1 MIEKLSPSECV
12 LCGGCIDACPT
23 GAISFQKAYLDF
35 CYPAVDLE
43 KCVSC
48 GLCEKTCPV
57 LAADAAQGEKKP
69 QPQVYAAKNPDADI
83 RRNSS
88 SGGVFRALA
97 EQMLERGGYVCGAVF
112 NEDFR
117 VHHIVSNQEM
127 DIRRMMGSKYAQSDL
142 RGVYKKIKA
151 LLRNGEMVLFTGC
164 PCQVAALRSFLGKH
178 YENLITAD
186 FICHGGPSDTMLR
199 AYLDLQ
205 EKKNCSKVETLC
217 FRDKKHGWHRS
228 SVRIRFE
235 NGAEYCK
242 PITSDAYMNGFLG
255 GIFIKESCYSCQF
268 KNFRSGSDLTLA
280 DFWGAEA
287 ELTEL
292 DDNTGLSAVLANTGK
307 GDAFL
312 RQCEVALWEE
322 NLDMVVKCNR
332 NLIAST
338 KRNPIRDSFY
348 QYAEAQGH
356 SAAIKTMLWEHP
368 IKMLYREGRY
378 LLRCMVYTVLGRGKP
393 LY

>member
-12 LCGGCIDACPT
+12 LCGGCIDVCPT

-151 LLRNGEMVLFTGC
+151 LLRSGEMVLFTGC

-186 FICHGGPSDTMLR
+186 FICHGVPSNTILR
-199 AYLDLQ
+199 TYLDDQ
-205 EKKNCSKVETLC
+205 EKKYKSKIKTLC
-217 FRDKKHGWHRS
+217 FRDKKYGWHLS
-228 SVRIRFE
+228 SIKITFE
-235 NGAEYCK
+235 NKKEYRS
-242 PITSDAYMNGFLG
+242 PITIDPLMRGYFGATVL
-255 GIFIKESCYSCQF
+255 KDSCYSCKF
-268 KNFRSGSDLTLA
+268 KNYRSGSDLTIG
-280 DFWGAEA
+280 DFWGAEIA
-287 ELTEL
+287 LKEI
-292 DDNTGLSAVLANTGK
+292 DDNIGLSAVLVNTPK
-307 GDAFL
+307 GDQLL
-312 RQCEVALWEE
+312 RQCNLTLWEQE
-322 NLDMVVKCNR
+322 LNTIIQYNK
-332 NLIAST
+332 NLIAPT
-338 KRNPIRDSFY
+338 RKNPARDDFY
-348 QYAEAQGH
+348 AYAQAHGL
-356 SAAIKTMLWEHP
+356 SCAIKKKLAERPAEKLRRKCM
-368 IKMLYREGRY
+368 YA
-378 LLRCMVYTVLGRGKP
+378 LRCIVYFLQGRGKP
-393 LY
+393 IY